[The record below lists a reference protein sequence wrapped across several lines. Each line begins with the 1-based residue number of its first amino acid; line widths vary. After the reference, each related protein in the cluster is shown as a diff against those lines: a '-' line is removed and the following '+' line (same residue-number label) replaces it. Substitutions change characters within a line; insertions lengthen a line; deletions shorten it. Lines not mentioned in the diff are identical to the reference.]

1 MTCPGFR
8 CLVVATLRDTEPSE
22 ALDHT
27 LGELLTLRG
36 AERLAVVP
44 LALQE
49 VKAVVAGTLEGRVD
63 AQVLNALYDRTG
75 GNVFYLLELVRF
87 LESEYRDRALTA
99 EDVTSLDVPS
109 GVRDVILRR
118 VGRLPDNT
126 RAILTLASVAGQDAD
141 LDLLEHAAL
150 LDAEQ
155 LMLALEP
162 AVAAGLLAAD
172 DSRWGHSFRHPLIQE
187 SIYAGISRVERN
199 RLHARVAA
207 SLEALP
213 DGGRIGRPAQLA
225 HHYLAAGS
233 LGGADKVIASCRSAA
248 RAASEVGAWSEAI
261 RLLSEALA
269 AAGRST
275 SSGSPALR
283 CDLLVD
289 LGGVYRAAGRI
300 VESHE
305 ALQQAIDLADGIG
318 DEERVLAAAVGF
330 GAVSLWGSRAW
341 AETDHRLVAVLE
353 RQLARLGGAEDNRT
367 VRLLST
373 LASELYFDQDAAAG
387 LGYAERALELGR
399 RLGDPAAL
407 GIAISGYLISTLAND
422 RLGLTLA
429 AIEEF
434 LDRPEARTG
443 PGGGGGTAAQPAD
456 RTAALR
462 GVGPLRRRAWSLPG
476 ARHGRL
482 ALTRARGAVVP
493 CRSVPGDLHGR
504 PPCRSAVGRARSGA
518 AAGRFRDL
526 ERAVAL
532 RPGKHISPGVALP
545 GRPGREL

>member
-1 MTCPGFR
+1 MP
-8 CLVVATLRDTEPSE
+8 
-22 ALDHT
+22 
-27 LGELLTLRG
+27 
-36 AERLAVVP
+36 
-44 LALQE
+44 
-49 VKAVVAGTLEGRVD
+49 
-63 AQVLNALYDRTG
+63 QVLNALYDRTG

-434 LDRPEARTG
+434 LDRPELGLGPEVEAVLRLNLLTERLRYGELARFDAELG
-443 PGGGGGTAAQPAD
+443 
-456 RTAALR
+456 RCR
-462 GVGPLRRRAWSLPG
+462 G

-526 ERAVAL
+526 ERAVTL